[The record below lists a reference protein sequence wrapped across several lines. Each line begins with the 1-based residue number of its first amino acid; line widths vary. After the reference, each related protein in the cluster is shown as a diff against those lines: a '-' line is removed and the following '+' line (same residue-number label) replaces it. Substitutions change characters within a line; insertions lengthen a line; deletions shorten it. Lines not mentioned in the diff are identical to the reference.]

1 MFVVVAVYI
10 FFISVTEVV
19 VNLSRSVS
27 FVSSLK
33 GRLFCGGRAE
43 GKRPHGR
50 PRHRWED
57 NKINFQE
64 VGWGGMEWTEL
75 AQDENR
81 WSALTNAVMNL
92 RLL

>member
-1 MFVVVAVYI
+1 LLFTL

-19 VNLSRSVS
+19 VNLSRSIS

-33 GRLFCGGRAE
+33 ERVFFGGGAE

-57 NKINFQE
+57 NKNNFQK
-64 VGWGGMEWTEL
+64 VGWGGIKWTEL

-81 WSALTNAVMNL
+81 WSALTNAVMNF